1 MEPSDAHSIVTVGG
15 ILRFSGAKL
24 RMRQR
29 GAERYLMKYLHRMNA
44 NPSSWALLAGTIAV
58 VAYLAYLIGTG
69 LTW

>member
-1 MEPSDAHSIVTVGG
+1 
-15 ILRFSGAKL
+15 
-24 RMRQR
+24 MRQR